1 MSDIIERARKLR
13 TMIEQNA
20 ESMTDET
27 AQNYAELFLH
37 WKPGLV
43 FGESD
48 VGKRVFKDGK
58 LYKVRSAHTTQ
69 SDWTPEVTPVLYE
82 EISIDPEAGTQ
93 ENPIEY
99 SSNMT
104 LENGK
109 YYTQDGSVY
118 LCNRDT
124 GIPIYNTLAELVG
137 LYVEK
142 VQ

>member
-13 TMIEQNA
+13 AMIEQNA
-20 ESMTDET
+20 ETMTDAT
-27 AQNYAELFLH
+27 AQNYAELFPK
-37 WKPGLV
+37 WKAGV
-43 FGESD
+43 TFAEND
-48 VGKRVFKDGK
+48 IGKRVFKDGK

-69 SDWTPEVTPVLYE
+69 SDWTPENTPALYE
-82 EISIDPEAGTQ
+82 EISIDPEAGTLD
-93 ENPIEY
+93 NPIEY
-99 SSNMT
+99 SGNMT

-109 YYTQDGSVY
+109 YYTQGGGVY

-124 GIPIYNTLAELVG
+124 GIPVYNTLAELVG

>member
-1 MSDIIERARKLR
+1 MPDIIERARQLR
-13 TMIEQNA
+13 AMIEQNA
-20 ESMTDET
+20 ETMPDET
-27 AQNYAELFLH
+27 AQNYGELFPK
-37 WKPGLV
+37 WKAGV
-43 FGESD
+43 TFSEND

-69 SDWTPEVTPVLYE
+69 SDWTPEVTPTLYE

-99 SSNMT
+99 SGNMT
-104 LENGK
+104 LEDGK
-109 YYTQDGSVY
+109 YYTQDGGIY
-118 LCNRDT
+118 LCNRNT
-124 GIPIYNTLAELVG
+124 EIPVYNTLAELVG